1 MNIDMNGNINRYT
14 VDDAAIT
21 VLEWTDLNIEI
32 FDN

>member
-1 MNIDMNGNINRYT
+1 MNIDINENINTYT

-21 VLEWTDLNIEI
+21 VLEWIEI